1 VSGLASSKKLR
12 KFSLQVLVFLK
23 VHLYQKTYHEKNSQA
38 KIKESHNIKKSRPDK
53 KQKVF
58 QSKKKIKKTESHK
71 KNELHVLDQGPCIQ
85 QVDPQSRAR
94 LEDVSHHIDL
104 L

>member
-1 VSGLASSKKLR
+1 MASSKKLR

-23 VHLYQKTYHEKNSQA
+23 VHLYQKTYHEKIPKQKLKRVITSKN
-38 KIKESHNIKKSRPDK
+38 PDQT